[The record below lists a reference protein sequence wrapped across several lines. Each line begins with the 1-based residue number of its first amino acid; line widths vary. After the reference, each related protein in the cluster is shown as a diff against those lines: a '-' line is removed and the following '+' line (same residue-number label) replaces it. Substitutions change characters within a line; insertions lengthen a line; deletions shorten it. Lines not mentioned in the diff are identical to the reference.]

1 MHIIILTATFFLC
14 LFGTFFFAGAE
25 TGFVSWNPLKVSH
38 RAGKGDPVARLA
50 LYLMRHQDRVISATL
65 IASNISI
72 IGATLTFLKIVDII
86 AESFSIDLTR
96 IPSLESWV
104 LTPVMVLFCE
114 MLPKSLFRTYSFRL
128 TMRSIPVLFVTYIL
142 TFPFTWAVALI
153 AIPFKQNQKGDMV
166 DSFNAKVREEMVLI
180 AGEGSRRGTLFESAD
195 KYIHRVLNLKDL
207 SVADLMIG
215 VDKIRTKY
223 QMFSTSCLAGEL
235 KTRGLQDDE
244 VIVADETTGIP
255 LGTVDLIDVVA
266 GSDSIPLIQYIKP
279 FLKISASTNLL
290 AVLQGGIK
298 SVSNYV
304 SIIDVNGNMIGLVE
318 KISLFRAVFGGF
330 ETNLHDI

>member
-1 MHIIILTATFFLC
+1 
-14 LFGTFFFAGAE
+14 
-25 TGFVSWNPLKVSH
+25 
-38 RAGKGDPVARLA
+38 
-50 LYLMRHQDRVISATL
+50 
-65 IASNISI
+65 
-72 IGATLTFLKIVDII
+72 
-86 AESFSIDLTR
+86 
-96 IPSLESWV
+96 
-104 LTPVMVLFCE
+104 
-114 MLPKSLFRTYSFRL
+114 
-128 TMRSIPVLFVTYIL
+128 MRSIPVLFIKYIL
-142 TFPFTWAVALI
+142 TFPFTWAITLI
-153 AIPFKQNQKGDMV
+153 AVPFKRNQKGEMA

-207 SVADLMIG
+207 SVVDLMIG
-215 VDKIRTKY
+215 VDEIRTRY

-304 SIIDVNGNMIGLVE
+304 SIIDENGKMIGLVE

-330 ETNLHDI
+330 EADLHDI

>member
-1 MHIIILTATFFLC
+1 MQIILLSLTFLLC
-14 LFGTFFFAGAE
+14 LFGTFFFAGVE

-50 LYLMRHQDRVISATL
+50 LYMIKHQERVISATL
-65 IASNISI
+65 IVSNVSI
-72 IGATLTFLKIVDII
+72 IGATLTFLKLVDIA
-86 AESFSIDLTR
+86 AESFSIDLTK

-128 TMRSIPVLFVTYIL
+128 TMRSIPILFVTYIL
-142 TFPFTWAVALI
+142 TFPFTWVITLI
-153 AIPFKQNQKGDMV
+153 TVPFNRNRKTDLS

-195 KYIHRVLNLKDL
+195 RYIHRVLNLKDL
-207 SVADLMIG
+207 SVADLMIS
-215 VDKIRTKY
+215 VDEIRTRY

-244 VIVADETTGIP
+244 VIVNDTITGVP
-255 LGTVDLIDVVA
+255 SGTVNLIDIVS

-290 AVLQGGIK
+290 ALLQGGVK
-298 SVSNYV
+298 SISNYI
-304 SIIDVNGNMIGLVE
+304 SIMDDNGNMIGIVE
-318 KISLFRAVFGGF
+318 KITLFRAVFGGF
-330 ETNLHDI
+330 EKDLDDI

>member
-1 MHIIILTATFFLC
+1 MHIFLLSTTFCLC

-38 RAGKGDPVARLA
+38 RAGQGDPVARLA
-50 LYLMRHQDRVISATL
+50 LYMMNHQDRVISATL

-72 IGATLTFLKIVDII
+72 IGATLTFLKIVDFA
-86 AESFSIDLTR
+86 AESFAVDMTK

-128 TMRSIPVLFVTYIL
+128 TMRSIPFLFVTYIL
-142 TFPFTWAVALI
+142 TFPFTWVI
-153 AIPFKQNQKGDMV
+153 TVPFKRNRKSDMS

-195 KYIHRVLNLKDL
+195 KYIHQVLNLKDL

-215 VDKIRTKY
+215 VDEMRSSF

-244 VIVADETTGIP
+244 VIVTDETTGIP
-255 LGTVDLIDVVA
+255 SGTVDLVDVVS
-266 GSDSIPLIQYIKP
+266 GSDSIPLIHYIKP

-290 AVLQGGIK
+290 AVLQGGVK
-298 SVSNYV
+298 SVSNYML
-304 SIIDVNGNMIGLVE
+304 IIDDNGEMIGLVE
-318 KISLFRAVFGGF
+318 KITLFRAVFGGF
-330 ETNLHDI
+330 DTDLHDI

>member
-1 MHIIILTATFFLC
+1 MHIIILTAAFFLC
-14 LFGTFFFAGAE
+14 LFGTFFFAGVE

-50 LYLMRHQDRVISATL
+50 LYLMRHQEKVISATL

-72 IGATLTFLKIVDII
+72 IGATLTFLKIVDIM

-128 TMRSIPVLFVTYIL
+128 TMRSIPVLFITYIL
-142 TFPFTWAVALI
+142 TFPFTWAITLI
-153 AIPFKQNQKGDMV
+153 AVPFKRNQKGEMA

-207 SVADLMIG
+207 SVVDLMIG
-215 VDKIRTKY
+215 VDEIRTRY

-304 SIIDVNGNMIGLVE
+304 SIIDENGKMIGLVE

-330 ETNLHDI
+330 EADLHDI